1 MDKKSMIDTYNFYKD
16 CTDGT
21 VTKDGYAIVS
31 FGKQYMII
39 YQGQQLELCKT
50 NKSAQEFIKKH
61 RTQVKKGTVFVS

>member
-16 CTDGT
+16 CTDGM

-39 YQGQQLELCKT
+39 YQGQK
-50 NKSAQEFIKKH
+50 
-61 RTQVKKGTVFVS
+61 